1 MGIDFNGVNGN
12 SPVFGNNNIGST
24 KGNEKTYDFGFGS
37 KEVDST
43 VGLDNTKFSTK
54 PAFNSFDLDQ
64 MYAMA
69 GISKPESVK
78 PLETIFDNAMSCIV
92 IARGKLGKDCKIR
105 FLTAVHLPFFIV
117 FE

>member
-12 SPVFGNNNIGST
+12 TPLFGNNNIGST

-43 VGLDNTKFSTK
+43 VGLDNAKFSTK
-54 PAFNSFDLDQ
+54 PAFTSFDLDQ

-69 GISKPESVK
+69 GISKSESVK
-78 PLETIFDNAMSCIV
+78 PLENTMGFLAEGAEYGVEYSEEDMNL
-92 IARGKLGKDCKIR
+92 AR
-105 FLTAVHLPFFIV
+105 FM
-117 FE
+117 FENLKA

>member
-12 SPVFGNNNIGST
+12 TPLFGNNNIGST
-24 KGNEKTYDFGFGS
+24 KGNEKTYNFGFGS

-43 VGLDNTKFSTK
+43 VGLDNAKFSTK
-54 PAFNSFDLDQ
+54 PAFSSFDLEQ

-78 PLETIFDNAMSCIV
+78 PLEKTITLAAEGAEYGVEYSEEDMNL
-92 IARGKLGKDCKIR
+92 AR
-105 FLTAVHLPFFIV
+105 FM
-117 FE
+117 FENLKA

>member
-12 SPVFGNNNIGST
+12 SPLFGNNNIGST

-64 MYAMA
+64 MWDMV
-69 GISKPESVK
+69 GISKPKSIK
-78 PLETIFDNAMSCIV
+78 PLENTLAFVAEGAEYGTEFSEEDMNL
-92 IARGKLGKDCKIR
+92 AR
-105 FLTAVHLPFFIV
+105 FM
-117 FE
+117 FENLKA